1 MIFICNCRI
10 MSIKKSKQKDKD
22 GSEFSRSKLEE
33 EYSPKLRLYK
43 KEAISMNP
51 VSEQKKYSYKAKE
64 ES

>member
-1 MIFICNCRI
+1 